1 MSPVLLDSCTWIWL
15 ASDRSR
21 LTSPAAEAIAGAR
34 SGSAAHVSV
43 ISCWEVAKL
52 VQKGKLAFRIGT
64 SEWIARALGLEGIVL
79 APLTPSIGVD
89 STTLPPGLDGDP
101 ADQIIV
107 ATARQLG
114 AVIVTPD
121 RRIRDYPHVPTI
133 W

>member
-15 ASDRSR
+15 ASDRRR
-21 LTSPAAEAIAGAR
+21 LTSPAAEA
-34 SGSAAHVSV
+34 
-43 ISCWEVAKL
+43 
-52 VQKGKLAFRIGT
+52 
-64 SEWIARALGLEGIVL
+64 IARALGLEGIVL
-79 APLTPSIGVD
+79 SPLTPSIGVD

>member
-1 MSPVLLDSCTWIWL
+1 MTPVLLDSCTWIWL
-15 ASDRSR
+15 ASDRR
-21 LTSPAAEAIAGAR
+21 KLTSPAAEAISRAR
-34 SGSAAHVSV
+34 SDSAAHISV

-52 VQKGKLAFRIGT
+52 VQKGKLAFRIPA
-64 SEWIARALGLEGIVL
+64 SDWIPRALSLEGIVL
-79 APLTPSIGVD
+79 SPLTPTISID

-107 ATARQLG
+107 ATARQMG